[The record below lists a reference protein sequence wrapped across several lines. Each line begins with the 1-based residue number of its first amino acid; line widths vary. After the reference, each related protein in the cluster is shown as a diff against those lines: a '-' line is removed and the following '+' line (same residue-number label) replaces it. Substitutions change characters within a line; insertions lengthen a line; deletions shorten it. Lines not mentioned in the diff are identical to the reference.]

1 MPCWLVFGD
10 HAALRRDVWRAETF
24 SNYVSQLHDV
34 GPCHGLMDEP
44 LLKRAKATVR
54 RQELPPRVRIFIQ
67 KPLLILLM
75 RKALMESD
83 EIAAM
88 LYLTAYTFLLRVPSE
103 CLPLTA
109 AGDPCATLPKG
120 KHSAIAAV
128 QGDELI
134 LRLAR
139 RKNRPHGSVIRRGC
153 TCAADERLCAVHV
166 VGRWWAAQAGGAR
179 PFAGVSA
186 AWAGCELRRRLKLLD
201 VGGADN
207 FCLHDFRRGHAQDL
221 VESGADLQRI
231 LRAGKWVSPAFLKY
245 LDTVKCEK
253 TAVVRARL
261 DESDGED
268 DIAQRP
274 SVPWWVCNRTNK

>member
-1 MPCWLVFGD
+1 MMLD
-10 HAALRRDVWRAETF
+10 LDTA
-24 SNYVSQLHDV
+24 S
-34 GPCHGLMDEP
+34 MDGP
-44 LLKRAKATVR
+44 LLMRAKATVR
-54 RQELPPRVRIFIQ
+54 RWELPPRVRNFIQ

-83 EIAAM
+83 TIAAM
-88 LYLTAYTFLLRVPSE
+88 LYLTAYTFLLCAPSE

-109 AGDPCATLPKG
+109 VGDPCATLPEG
-120 KHSAIAAV
+120 KHSAIAV

-134 LRLAR
+134 LRLAKQ
-139 RKNRPHGSVIRRGC
+139 KNRPHGSVIRRGC

-166 VGRWWAAQAGGAR
+166 VIRWWAAQADGAR

-186 AWAGCELRRRLKLLD
+186 AWARCELRQRLKLLG

-231 LRAGKWVSPAFLKY
+231 LRAGEWVSPAFLKY

-253 TAVVRARL
+253 AAVVQAHL
-261 DESDGED
+261 DEFEGEGEEL
-268 DIAQRP
+268 A
-274 SVPWWVCNRTNK
+274 T